1 MGTNG
6 SVSTLTKQAGA
17 PLSHAVQTSYREQVG
32 SQSVAIDTTA
42 GSNPVAT
49 AESADR
55 KTPRSRGPVYAMIV
69 AGVLVV
75 LSLLSLML
83 GAADADSSVV
93 AVSRIPRTLAALL
106 AGSALA
112 MGGLIMQLL
121 ARNRF
126 VEASTVGSTESA
138 MAGLL
143 AVALLLP
150 GAPMWA
156 KLGMASLTALIGT
169 IGFLVIVSR
178 IKVRTGF
185 TVPLVGIIYGGI
197 IGAATTFFAYSF
209 DLLQSLGA
217 WQLGSFAGV
226 LRGRYEILWLVAVLA
241 LAAYV
246 LADRLT
252 LLGLGHDLA
261 KGVGVRVKLV
271 EYSAIVIVAVIAAV
285 TVTVVGAIPFI
296 GLIVPNLV
304 RARIGDNARKALPW
318 VAACG
323 AAMTLGGDI
332 VSRIIRY
339 PYEIPVGTVLGVLG
353 AAVFLYILIRGA
365 RIQNSTKPK
374 LFRRARRG

>member
-6 SVSTLTKQAGA
+6 SVSTLSTESGVSASRTNNADSPDAAAGDPAKRTPKANRPAQAKGTARRSSLLSAVGLGA
-17 PLSHAVQTSYREQVG
+17 
-32 SQSVAIDTTA
+32 
-42 GSNPVAT
+42 
-49 AESADR
+49 
-55 KTPRSRGPVYAMIV
+55 
-69 AGVLVV
+69 VLVI
-75 LSLLSLML
+75 LALLSLML

-106 AGSALA
+106 AGAALA

-143 AVALLLP
+143 AIAVFAP
-150 GAPMWA
+150 AAPMWA
-156 KLGMASLTALIGT
+156 KLGMASITALIGT
-169 IGFLVIVSR
+169 VGFLMIVSR

-226 LRGRYEILWLVAVLA
+226 LRGRYELLWLVAA
-241 LAAYV
+241 LAVCAYV

-261 KGVGVRVKLV
+261 KGVGVRVKVV
-271 EYSAIVIVAVIAAV
+271 EYSAILIVAIIAAV

-304 RARIGDNARKALPW
+304 RMRVGDNARKALPW
-318 VAACG
+318 VAGFG
-323 AAMTLGGDI
+323 AALTLGCDI
-332 VSRIIRY
+332 LSRVIRY

-353 AAVFLYILIRGA
+353 AAVFLYILVRGA
-365 RIQNSTKPK
+365 RVNTAPK
-374 LFRRARRG
+374 RKALRHRGRGRR